1 MKRIYT
7 LLLLPFFLLTAC
19 DSWLDVVPE
28 EDITTIDTDFET
40 RDNAYEW
47 FKSCYVPLN
56 ASSTSVR
63 DLVEYTATDE
73 VVMCQYLKNAG
84 YFIEIRLFPVS
95 KMCFNPMPIAG
106 LTV

>member
-47 FKSCYVPLN
+47 FKSCYAPLN
-56 ASSTSVR
+56 LSSTSVR
-63 DLVEYTATDE
+63 DLVEYTAGD
-73 VVMCQYLKNAG
+73 V
-84 YFIEIRLFPVS
+84 
-95 KMCFNPMPIAG
+95 PI
-106 LTV
+106 LEKCRVFCWR